1 MSHFKPYSKDNRF
14 VYCSCSAW
22 CLEKN
27 VILYFRAQRRIQ
39 GEDVFGNK
47 IKVLN
52 SASRSQ
58 PGNLRSYG
66 GRKQKGTTPI
76 ESNYQQQQFGQYVT
90 QLPSDLHNSQF
101 LGGNLMGNPWKSVPV
116 SGKKMKTRFFM

>member
-1 MSHFKPYSKDNRF
+1 MCASRVVFKKS
-14 VYCSCSAW
+14 
-22 CLEKN
+22 
-27 VILYFRAQRRIQ
+27 VILHFRAQRRIQ

-52 SASRSQ
+52 PASRSQ
-58 PGNLRSYG
+58 QGNLRPYG
-66 GRKQKGTTPI
+66 GRKQKATTSV

-90 QLPSDLHNSQF
+90 PLPSDMRNSQF

-116 SGKKMKTRFFM
+116 SGKKIEDRVFM